1 MLSITTW
8 PGSQAKKM
16 ITRWERHFRQI
27 DPNAELMEVKIRD
40 IIHAGNE
47 ISSPTVLSGGWG
59 MMLEK

>member
-8 PGSQAKKM
+8 PGSQAKKR

-27 DPNAELMEVKIRD
+27 DPNAERMEVKIRD

-47 ISSPTVLSGGWG
+47 ISTG
-59 MMLEK
+59 